1 MYSLSIIDKMEQ
13 PLYEPEIS
21 SYWRV
26 SSTYAPVSGWL
37 FDVAEIGKHWLSS
50 ESLGDF
56 TSSHRRPSCR
66 VPCTFHEHNT
76 DSTGRSARKLVHS
89 LLDNVPRR
97 QTCLPNSIVMRKQTI
112 YTVTPLIHFEF
123 QSGIQRDYT
132 SQTAM
137 HRLRRDLYVIFSSCH
152 LRYEIIHRLL
162 YIAYYT
168 PR

>member
-21 SYWRV
+21 CYWRV

-66 VPCTFHEHNT
+66 VPCTFHEYNT
-76 DSTGRSARKLVHS
+76 DSTGRSTDQHATCS
-89 LLDNVPRR
+89 LFSR
-97 QTCLPNSIVMRKQTI
+97 QCPAKTNMFTKFYCDAETNNLYS
-112 YTVTPLIHFEF
+112 YTPLIHFEF

-132 SQTAM
+132 SNRNA
-137 HRLRRDLYVIFSSCH
+137 
-152 LRYEIIHRLL
+152 
-162 YIAYYT
+162 
-168 PR
+168 